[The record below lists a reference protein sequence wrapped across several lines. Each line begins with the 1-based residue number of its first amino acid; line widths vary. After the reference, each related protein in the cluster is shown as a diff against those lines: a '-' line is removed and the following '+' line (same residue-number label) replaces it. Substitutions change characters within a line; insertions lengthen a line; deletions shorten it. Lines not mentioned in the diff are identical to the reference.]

1 MDAFDFIKDC
11 QKKCANGKAIRA
23 SFQPKKGAKARA
35 HAKVGFPEYGMSSV
49 PGEHFGSS
57 STPTSTSPVVMG
69 TSTVGTSGP
78 VADIGMGS
86 GGMAGEAVAP
96 TGVDAVMESFEKEHP
111 SSDVV
116 SEIRKLLENVRKG
129 NGVLYHGCDGAQAT
143 QMESANPAPIE
154 NSQISSLAA
163 ACEASLNAFKNYTG
177 FDYTALRK

>member
-49 PGEHFGSS
+49 PGEHFGSP
-57 STPTSTSPVVMG
+57 STPASTGPVDMG
-69 TSTVGTSGP
+69 ISTVGTCGP
-78 VADIGMGS
+78 V
-86 GGMAGEAVAP
+86 EAVAP

-154 NSQISSLAA
+154 NSQISALAA